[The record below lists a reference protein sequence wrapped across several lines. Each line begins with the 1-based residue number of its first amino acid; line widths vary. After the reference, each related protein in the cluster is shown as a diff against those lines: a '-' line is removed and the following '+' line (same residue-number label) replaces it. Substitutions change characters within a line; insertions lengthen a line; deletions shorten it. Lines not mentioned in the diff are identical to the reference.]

1 MRLFATVLSILC
13 VIGSGLSAAPQG
25 RGLLW
30 RAVQSCILNH
40 SITGASFPC
49 ETVDISAGRDKGYA
63 VLRAPLDDAHVVV
76 TPTVRT
82 IGIEADRLRGPDA
95 PNYFQEAW
103 LARHFATDVL
113 SQTPGRD
120 DYAMAVN
127 SRPGRSQDQLHIH
140 VACVRQDV
148 KQTLA
153 DEFASIR
160 AKGWKQVKL
169 FRKAPLYWAHFEPV
183 DDLADA
189 NVVDL
194 VAHGLG
200 IKEGDMSDVTI
211 AVVGAKPNGFFIL
224 ARRRIPKG
232 YDEPHAEAL
241 LDRGC
246 SSYAKK

>member
-1 MRLFATVLSILC
+1 MRLFAVVLSILC

-30 RAVQSCILNH
+30 RAVQSCMLNH

-49 ETVDISAGRDKGYA
+49 EAVDVSAGRDKGYA

-82 IGIEADRLRGPDA
+82 IGIEADRLRGPEA

-103 LARHFATDVL
+103 LARHFATDAL
-113 SQTPGRD
+113 SRSPGRD
-120 DYAMAVN
+120 DYALAVN

-140 VACVRQDV
+140 VACVRHDV
-148 KQTLA
+148 KETLA
-153 DEFASIR
+153 RDLASIR
-160 AKGWKQVKL
+160 AKTWTQVRL
-169 FRKAPLYWAHFEPV
+169 FPKAPMYWAHFEPV

-200 IKEGDMSDVTI
+200 VQAADMSDVTI

-224 ARRRIPKG
+224 ARRRIPNH

-241 LDRGC
+241 LDRAC
-246 SSYAKK
+246 STFAKK